1 MILWV
6 RAVGCHGKPRDALP
20 EDSTFVGR
28 CGILALCCG
37 CSYPGLTNSGPPHSP
52 AVAIVYPKVPSSSGA
67 YVYVPGK
74 IRLPHTWRKN
84 PSRFN
89 KSVEEFLLQ
98 KAVFFYLQTN
108 PFFFMSGDRMRIANT
123 ASQEITFK
131 CSPIWFRV
139 SFMYREQLSTQLLL
153 TQKSPKE
160 RTKGR
165 GIKMKFA
172 VLWLQKSKF
181 SFQIIFLIQ
190 FYWKKG
196 MALINIFR
204 FVNKGRLIVQE
215 CPGFTNQIFQ
225 PAAQVSWGR
234 GYFKLRKLTELH
246 CEKAHSLLGA
256 ARYFM
261 CHCVLLQWPFCVHL
275 RSSGKGLSFCCMLL
289 QCSLVLSGTC
299 RTYHSIDHVSCNW

>member
-84 PSRFN
+84 LSRFN

-181 SFQIIFLIQ
+181 PFQIIFLIQ

-196 MALINIFR
+196 MTLINIFSFCEQGTPYCAR
-204 FVNKGRLIVQE
+204 
-215 CPGFTNQIFQ
+215 
-225 PAAQVSWGR
+225 VSWLYKSNFSTCCPSVLGKR
-234 GYFKLRKLTELH
+234 LFQA
-246 CEKAHSLLGA
+246 EKTYRTPLWESSFSTWCCQVFYVSLCLA
-256 ARYFM
+256 AVAILCSSTLFREGIVF
-261 CHCVLLQWPFCVHL
+261 LLYA
-275 RSSGKGLSFCCMLL
+275 SA
-289 QCSLVLSGTC
+289 VLSGLVW
-299 RTYHSIDHVSCNW
+299 YL